1 MSRVSPQEL
10 PVRNRVA
17 ALLFAFFPAL
27 AFAQAFPAKP
37 ILLVV
42 PFSPGAANDFLA
54 RTLAAEAKDG
64 LGAIVVENKPGANGN
79 IGAEFVRR
87 APADGHTL
95 LIAPNAFVILAAMPP
110 QPFDFAKDFS
120 PVVLATA
127 LPFYLV
133 VNQEALPARNVR
145 ELIEFA
151 KARPGKLSYASA
163 GNGSPHQLAMEL
175 LKLQTGIDVTHVP
188 YKGMGQGVVDLLAG
202 RTQMT
207 ITGFPSVAG
216 HMKGGKLRVLAT
228 AGSRRSPLQPD
239 VPTIAET
246 GVPGYEMDS
255 WLGIL
260 APAGTPRPVID
271 KINGELNRALA
282 LPQVK
287 EKLAAQ
293 GLDVLGG
300 TPQQFAGV
308 IRADYERYV
317 RVVKASNIKPD

>member
-1 MSRVSPQEL
+1 M
-10 PVRNRVA
+10 RNRVA

>member
-1 MSRVSPQEL
+1 MG
-10 PVRNRVA
+10 NRLLV
-17 ALLFAFFPAL
+17 ALLALIPTFAAAQSFPS
-27 AFAQAFPAKP
+27 KP
-37 ILLVV
+37 IQLVV

-54 RTLAAEAKDG
+54 RTLAVELKES
-64 LGAIVVENKPGANGN
+64 LGPVVVENRPGAGGN
-79 IGAEFVRR
+79 IGAEAVRK
-87 APADGHTL
+87 ASPDGHTL
-95 LIAPNAFVILAAMPP
+95 LVAPNAFVILAAMPP
-110 QPFDFAKDFS
+110 QPFDFVKDFA

-133 VNQEALPARNVR
+133 VNQEAIPVQTVR
-145 ELIEFA
+145 ELIELA

-163 GNGSPHQLAMEL
+163 GNGSPHQVAMEL
-175 LKLQTGIDVTHVP
+175 LKLQTGIDVVHVP

-207 ITGFPSVAG
+207 ITGYPAVAG

-228 AGSRRSPLQPD
+228 AGARRSALQPG
-239 VPTIAET
+239 VPTIAEL

-255 WLGIL
+255 WLGIM

-271 KINGELNRALA
+271 KLNAAFNRALA
-282 LPQVK
+282 VPQVR

-300 TPQQFAGV
+300 TPQQFAATIG
-308 IRADYERYV
+308 ADFERFS
-317 RVVKASNIKPD
+317 RVVKAAGIKAD

>member
-1 MSRVSPQEL
+1 MC
-10 PVRNRVA
+10 NRLLV
-17 ALLFAFFPAL
+17 ALLALLPAIAL
-27 AFAQAFPAKP
+27 AQSFPSKP
-37 ILLVV
+37 VTLIV

-54 RTLAAEAKDG
+54 RTLAAEMKDA

-79 IGAEFVRR
+79 IGADFVRKST
-87 APADGHTL
+87 ADGHTL

-110 QPFDFAKDFS
+110 QPFDFVKDFS

-133 VNQEALPARNVR
+133 VNQEAVPARSVR

-151 KARPGKLSYASA
+151 RARPGKLSYASA
-163 GNGSPHQLAMEL
+163 GNGSPHQVAMEL

-207 ITGFPSVAG
+207 ITGFPAVAG

-228 AGSRRSPLQPD
+228 AGSKRSPLQPD
-239 VPTIAET
+239 VPTIAEA
-246 GVPGYEMDS
+246 GVAGYEMDS
-255 WLGIL
+255 WLGIM
-260 APAGTPRPVID
+260 APAGTPRPVVD
-271 KINGELNRALA
+271 RLNAELNRVLA
-282 LPQVK
+282 VPQVR

-293 GLDVLGG
+293 GLDVVGG
-300 TPQQFAGV
+300 SPQQFVDV
-308 IRADYERYV
+308 IRADYERFV
-317 RVVKASNIKPD
+317 RVVKAANIRPD

>member
-1 MSRVSPQEL
+1 MQSFRFG
-10 PVRNRVA
+10 
-17 ALLFAFFPAL
+17 LLLA
-27 AFAQAFPAKP
+27 AFAVAGFPGHASAQTFPTKP

-54 RTLAAEAKDG
+54 RTLAAEMKDS
-64 LGAIVVENKPGANGN
+64 LGSIVVENKPGANGN
-79 IGAEFVRR
+79 IGAEFVRK

-110 QPFDFAKDFS
+110 QPFDFMRDFS

-133 VNQEALPARNVR
+133 VNQEAVPARNVR
-145 ELIEFA
+145 ELIEFVR
-151 KARPGKLSYASA
+151 ARPGKLSYASA

-175 LKLQTGIDVTHVP
+175 LKLQTGIDVAHVP
-188 YKGMGQGVVDLLAG
+188 YKGMGQGVLDLLAG
-202 RTQMT
+202 RTHMT
-207 ITGFPSVAG
+207 ITGYPAIAG

-228 AGSRRSPLQPD
+228 AGSQRSPLQPD
-239 VPTIAET
+239 VPTIAEG

-255 WLGIL
+255 WLGLL
-260 APAGTPRPVID
+260 APAGTPQAVIQ
-271 KINGELNRALA
+271 KLNVELNRALA
-282 LPQVK
+282 LPQVR

-300 TPQQFAGV
+300 TPQQFATV
-308 IRADYERYV
+308 IRADFDKWS
-317 RVVKASNIKPD
+317 RVVKAANIKAD